1 MSKITINIS
10 GDNVQITGSASLKDM
25 TTMGIAFVRCMI
37 AATQKAT
44 GASYKEAYDAVL
56 STIRQQPVISRET
69 NLTELGIY
77 IEE

>member
-10 GDNVQITGSASLKDM
+10 GDEVQITGSASLKEI
-25 TTMGIAFVRCMI
+25 TQMGKAFVRCMI
-37 AATQKAT
+37 EVTQKAT

-56 STIRQQPVISRET
+56 IRQQSAT
-69 NLTELGIY
+69 